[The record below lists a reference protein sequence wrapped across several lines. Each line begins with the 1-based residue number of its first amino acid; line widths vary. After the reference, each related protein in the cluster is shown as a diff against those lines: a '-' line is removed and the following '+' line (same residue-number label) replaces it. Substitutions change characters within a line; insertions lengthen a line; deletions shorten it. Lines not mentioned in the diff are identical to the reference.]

1 VMAPAAPAAS
11 ATKRKLSYKEQRE
24 LDELPARIEAL
35 ESEQKTLAD
44 LLAGSA
50 LYSEGAARIATVTTR
65 HAAIDEQLLG
75 LLERWEVLSAR

>member
-1 VMAPAAPAAS
+1 MAPAAPAAN
-11 ATKRKLSYKEQRE
+11 APKRKLSYKEQRE

-35 ESEQKTLAD
+35 EVEQKTLGD

-50 LYSEGAARIATVTTR
+50 LYSEGAARIAEVTSR
-65 HAAIDEQLLG
+65 HGAIETQLLG